1 MGIYQGVLYNQF
13 KRFTDAKATYCLL
26 CWGGKEN
33 HIRKMNTFIKKL
45 IATSVMFLFTAA
57 GFVVLAFSVVLM
69 TVESL
74 VSQVLSQVTALQKH
88 SLTERVSV
96 VKAPSSV
103 KG

>member
-1 MGIYQGVLYNQF
+1 
-13 KRFTDAKATYCLL
+13 
-26 CWGGKEN
+26 
-33 HIRKMNTFIKKL
+33 
-45 IATSVMFLFTAA
+45 MFLFTAA